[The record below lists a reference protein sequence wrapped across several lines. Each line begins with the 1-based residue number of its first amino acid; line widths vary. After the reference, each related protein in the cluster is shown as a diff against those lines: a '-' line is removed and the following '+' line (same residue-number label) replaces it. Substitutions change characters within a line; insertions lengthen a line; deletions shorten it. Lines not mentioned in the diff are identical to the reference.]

1 MEIIFFEEILLQS
14 LAFIPQEK
22 KKKID
27 WIFLLKHFLF
37 CLLVLN
43 SFEYFFKAP
52 EE

>member
-14 LAFIPQEK
+14 LAFIPQEE
-22 KKKID
+22 KKID

-43 SFEYFFKAP
+43 IFEYFFKAP